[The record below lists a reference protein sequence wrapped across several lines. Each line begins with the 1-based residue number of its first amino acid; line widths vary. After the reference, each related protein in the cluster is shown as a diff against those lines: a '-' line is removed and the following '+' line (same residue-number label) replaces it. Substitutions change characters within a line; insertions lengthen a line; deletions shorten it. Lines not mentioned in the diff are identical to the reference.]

1 MQRLTAR
8 RGLFA
13 APLVPLLAIAL
24 LGACAAT
31 PDSASTDVQTVIP
44 TATPEHV
51 GLSSQA
57 LNHLDSVLKR
67 EVATGGLPGTI
78 MLVARHGKVA
88 HFEVNGLRDK
98 EAGVPMT
105 KDSIFRM
112 ASMTKPI
119 TSVAI
124 MMLVEEGRIQVGDP
138 ASKYLPELKGL
149 QVGVETKDASGN
161 TVLTRV
167 PARREFTV
175 QDLLRHT
182 SGLTYGHRGNSS
194 ALVRKTYLDAGEQ
207 ARDHTNAELITKLSK
222 TVLAF
227 QPGTR
232 WEYGRST
239 DVLGRIVEVVSG
251 MTLGQFFEAR
261 IFKPLGMVDTFFNV
275 PADKVA
281 RVAWP
286 MIEPATGKRPNVTD
300 PRQPQRFESGGGG
313 LFSTA
318 PDYLRF
324 TTMLLNGGELNGT
337 RLLSPKTIEHMTSDH
352 LGLVPGSNYPGF
364 GFGLGFAVRTRTG
377 MNDMPGTVGEYLW
390 GGAGG
395 TWFWID
401 PKEKLVAIF
410 MSQRPGDPRIYYRRL
425 TKNLVAQTLR

>member
-1 MQRLTAR
+1 MKKLTA
-8 RGLFA
+8 GSLLLAATLFGGCATNQTA
-13 APLVPLLAIAL
+13 APE
-24 LGACAAT
+24 
-31 PDSASTDVQTVIP
+31 S
-44 TATPEHV
+44 V
-51 GLSSQA
+51 GISSQA
-57 LNHLDSVLKR
+57 LTRLDNTLKAEIAR
-67 EVATGGLPGTI
+67 GELPGTV
-78 MLVARHGKVA
+78 MLISRHGKVV
-88 HFEVNGLRDK
+88 HFQSNGMRDK

-105 KDSIFRM
+105 NDSIFRM

-124 MMLVEEGRIQVGDP
+124 MMLVEEGKMQVSDA

-149 QVGVETKDASGN
+149 QVGVESKDAGGN

-167 PARREFTV
+167 PARRELTV

-194 ALVRKTYLDAGEQ
+194 VSVRKTYLDAGEQ
-207 ARDHTNAELITKLSK
+207 ARDHTNAELVTKLSK

-261 IFKPLGMVDTFFNV
+261 IFKPLGMVDSFFSV

-286 MIEPATGKRPNVTD
+286 MIEPATGKRPNVAD
-300 PRQPQRFESGGGG
+300 PKVPQRFESGGGG

-324 TTMLLNGGELNGT
+324 TTMLLNGGELDGV
-337 RLLSPKTIEHMTSDH
+337 RLLAPKTVEHMASDH
-352 LGLVPGSNYPGF
+352 LGNVPGSNYPGF
-364 GFGLGFAVRTRTG
+364 GFGLGFAVRTHTG

-390 GGAGG
+390 GGAQG

-401 PKEKLVAIF
+401 PKEKLIAIF
-410 MSQRPGDPRIYYRRL
+410 MSQRAGDPRLYYRRL

>member
-1 MQRLTAR
+1 MKRIAAFSMLLTAM
-8 RGLFA
+8 
-13 APLVPLLAIAL
+13 L
-24 LGACAAT
+24 LGACAGT
-31 PDSASTDVQTVIP
+31 QTSS
-44 TATPEHV
+44 PESV
-51 GLSSQA
+51 GISSQA
-57 LNHLDSVLKR
+57 LTKLDSVIKA
-67 EVATGGLPGTI
+67 EIAAGGLPGTV
-78 MLVARHGKVA
+78 MLISRHGKVV
-88 HFEVNGLRDK
+88 HFEANGMRDK

-105 KDSIFRM
+105 RDSIFRM

-124 MMLVEEGRIQVGDP
+124 MMLYEEGKIALADP

-149 QVGVETKDASGN
+149 QVGVESKDASGN

-167 PARREFTV
+167 SARRELTV

-182 SGLTYGHRGNSS
+182 SGITYGHRGASS
-194 ALVRKTYLDAGEQ
+194 ALVKKTYVDAGEQ
-207 ARDHTNAELITKLSK
+207 SREHTNAELVTKLSK

-251 MTLGQFFEAR
+251 MTLGQFFDTR
-261 IFKPLGMVDTFFNV
+261 IFKPLGMVDTFFSV
-275 PADKVA
+275 PADKVV
-281 RVAWP
+281 RVANP

-300 PRQPQRFESGGGG
+300 PRRPQRFESGGGG

-324 TTMLLNGGELNGT
+324 TTMLLNGGELDGV
-337 RLLSPKTIEHMTSDH
+337 RLLAPKTIEHMASDH
-352 LGLVPGSNYPGF
+352 LGAVPGSNYPGF
-364 GFGLGFAVRTRTG
+364 GFGLGFAVRTHTG
-377 MNDMPGTVGEYLW
+377 MNDMPGSVGEYLW
-390 GGAGG
+390 GGAQG

-401 PKEKLVAIF
+401 PKEKLIAIF
-410 MSQRPGDPRIYYRRL
+410 MSQRPGEPRVYYRRL
-425 TKNLVAQTLR
+425 VKNLVAQSLR

>member
-1 MQRLTAR
+1 MKNFTAL
-8 RGLFA
+8 GLLSTA
-13 APLVPLLAIAL
+13 LL
-24 LGACAAT
+24 LGACAT
-31 PDSASTDVQTVIP
+31 HQ
-44 TATPEHV
+44 TATPESV
-51 GLSSQA
+51 GISSQA
-57 LNHLDSVLKR
+57 LTQLDKVLKAEIAR
-67 EVATGGLPGTI
+67 GELPGTV
-78 MLVARHGKVA
+78 MLISRHGKVV
-88 HFEVNGLRDK
+88 HFQSNGMRDK

-105 KDSIFRM
+105 NDSIFRM

-124 MMLVEEGRIQVGDP
+124 MMLLEDGKIQISDP
-138 ASKYLPELKGL
+138 ASKYLPELKTL
-149 QVGVETKDASGN
+149 QVGVESKDAAGN

-167 PARREFTV
+167 PAQRELTV

-207 ARDHTNAELITKLSK
+207 ARDHTNAELVTKLSK

-261 IFKPLGMVDTFFNV
+261 IFKPLGMVDSFFSV
-275 PADKVA
+275 PADKVS

-300 PRQPQRFESGGGG
+300 PKVPQRFESGGGG

-324 TTMLLNGGELNGT
+324 TTLLLNGGELDGV
-337 RLLSPKTIEHMTSDH
+337 RLLSPKTVEHMASDH
-352 LGLVPGSNYPGF
+352 LGNVPGSNYPGF
-364 GFGLGFAVRTRTG
+364 GFGLGFAVRTHTG

-390 GGAGG
+390 GGAQG

-401 PKEKLVAIF
+401 PKEKLIAIF
-410 MSQRPGDPRIYYRRL
+410 MSQRAGDPRLYYRRL

>member
-1 MQRLTAR
+1 MKRLAASTLLLTAT
-8 RGLFA
+8 
-13 APLVPLLAIAL
+13 L
-24 LGACAAT
+24 LGACAT
-31 PDSASTDVQTVIP
+31 NQ
-44 TATPEHV
+44 TATPESV
-51 GLSSQA
+51 GISSQA
-57 LNHLDSVLKR
+57 LTRLDNTLKAEIAR
-67 EVATGGLPGTI
+67 GELPGTV
-78 MLVARHGKVA
+78 MLIARHGKVV
-88 HFEVNGLRDK
+88 HFQSNGMRDK

-105 KDSIFRM
+105 NDSIFRM
-112 ASMTKPI
+112 ASMTKPV

-124 MMLVEEGRIQVGDP
+124 MMLVEEGKIQISDP

-149 QVGVETKDASGN
+149 QVGVESKDANGN
-161 TVLTRV
+161 TVLTRE
-167 PARREFTV
+167 PARRELTV

-194 ALVRKTYLDAGEQ
+194 ASVRKTYLDAGEQ

-251 MTLGQFFEAR
+251 MTLGQFFETR
-261 IFKPLGMVDTFFNV
+261 IFKPLGMADSFFSV
-275 PADKVA
+275 PSEKVS

-300 PRQPQRFESGGGG
+300 PKVPQRFESGGGG

-324 TTMLLNGGELNGT
+324 TTMLLNGGELDGV
-337 RLLSPKTIEHMTSDH
+337 RLLSPKTVEHMASDH
-352 LGLVPGSNYPGF
+352 LGNVPGSNYPGF
-364 GFGLGFAVRTRTG
+364 GFGLGFAVRTHTG
-377 MNDMPGTVGEYLW
+377 MSDMPGTVGEYLW
-390 GGAGG
+390 GGAQG

-401 PKEKLVAIF
+401 PKEKLIAIL
-410 MSQRPGDPRIYYRRL
+410 MSQRAGDPRLYYRRL

>member
-1 MQRLTAR
+1 MKMLTA
-8 RGLFA
+8 F
-13 APLVPLLAIAL
+13 LLLSATLL
-24 LGACAAT
+24 LGACAT
-31 PDSASTDVQTVIP
+31 HP
-44 TATPEHV
+44 TAAPEST
-51 GLSSQA
+51 GISSQA
-57 LNHLDSVLKR
+57 LTHLDSVLKAEIAR
-67 EVATGGLPGTI
+67 GELPGTV
-78 MLVARHGKVA
+78 MLIARHGKVV
-88 HFEVNGLRDK
+88 HFQANGMRDK

-105 KDSIFRM
+105 NDSIFRM

-119 TSVAI
+119 TSVAL
-124 MMLVEEGRIQVGDP
+124 MMLVEEGKINIADP
-138 ASKYLPELKGL
+138 ASKYLPEFKGL
-149 QVGVETKDASGN
+149 QVGVESRDASGN

-167 PARREFTV
+167 PAQRELTV

-207 ARDHTNAELITKLSK
+207 ARDHSNAEFITKLSK

-239 DVLGRIVEVVSG
+239 DVVGRIVEVVSG

-281 RVAWP
+281 RVANP

-300 PRQPQRFESGGGG
+300 PRQVQKFESGGGG

-318 PDYLRF
+318 ADYLRF
-324 TTMLLNGGELNGT
+324 TTLLLNGGELDGV
-337 RLLSPKTIEHMTSDH
+337 RLLSPKTVEHMAADH
-352 LGLVPGSNYPGF
+352 LGNVPGSNYPGF
-364 GFGLGFAVRTRTG
+364 GFGLGFAVRTHTG
-377 MNDMPGTVGEYLW
+377 MNDMQGTVGEYLW
-390 GGAGG
+390 GGAQG

-401 PKEKLVAIF
+401 PKEKLIAIF
-410 MSQRPGDPRIYYRRL
+410 MSQRAGDARLYYRRL

>member
-1 MQRLTAR
+1 MKRISLIFLIFVT
-8 RGLFA
+8 
-13 APLVPLLAIAL
+13 AL
-24 LGACAAT
+24 LGACAT
-31 PDSASTDVQTVIP
+31 TQ
-44 TATPEHV
+44 TATPESA
-51 GLSSQA
+51 GISSQA
-57 LNHLDSVLKR
+57 LTKLDGILKA
-67 EVATGGLPGTI
+67 EIAAGGLPGTV
-78 MLVARHGKVA
+78 MLISRNGKVV
-88 HFEVNGLRDK
+88 HFEANGMRDK

-105 KDSIFRM
+105 RDSIFRM

-124 MMLVEEGRIQVGDP
+124 MMLVEDGKIQIADP

-149 QVGVETKDASGN
+149 QIGIESKDAAGN
-161 TVLTRV
+161 TVLTRE

-182 SGLTYGHRGNSS
+182 SGLTYGHRGASS
-194 ALVRKTYLDAGEQ
+194 ALVKKTYVDAGEQ

-232 WEYGRST
+232 FEYSRSA

-251 MTLGQFFEAR
+251 MTLGQFFETR
-261 IFKPLGMVDTFFNV
+261 IFRPLGMVDSFFSV

-281 RVAWP
+281 RVAHP

-324 TTMLLNGGELNGT
+324 TTMLLNGGELDGV
-337 RLLSPKTIEHMTSDH
+337 RLLAPKTIELMTSDH
-352 LGLVPGSNYPGF
+352 LGALPGSFYPGY
-364 GFGLGFAVRTRTG
+364 GFGLGFAVRTQAG
-377 MNDMPGTVGEYLW
+377 MNDMPGSVGEYLW
-390 GGAGG
+390 GGASG

-401 PKEKLVAIF
+401 PKEKLIAIF
-410 MSQRPGDPRIYYRRL
+410 MSQRPGDVRTYYRRL
-425 TKNLVAQTLR
+425 VKNLVLQTLR

>member
-1 MQRLTAR
+1 MKKTATLLSLTAA
-8 RGLFA
+8 L
-13 APLVPLLAIAL
+13 L
-24 LGACAAT
+24 LGACAT
-31 PDSASTDVQTVIP
+31 NQS
-44 TATPEHV
+44 ATPESAGV
-51 GLSSQA
+51 SPQA
-57 LNHLDSVLKR
+57 LARLDSVLKAEIAR
-67 EVATGGLPGTI
+67 GELPGTV
-78 MLVARHGKVA
+78 MLISRHGKVV
-88 HFEVNGLRDK
+88 HFEANGMRDK
-98 EAGVPMT
+98 EAGAPMMR
-105 KDSIFRM
+105 DSIFRM
-112 ASMTKPI
+112 ASMTKPV

-124 MMLVEEGRIQVGDP
+124 MMLVEEGKIQISDP

-149 QVGVETKDASGN
+149 QVGVESKDAAGA

-167 PARREFTV
+167 PARRELTV

-207 ARDHTNAELITKLSK
+207 ARDHTNAELVTKLSK

-251 MTLGQFFEAR
+251 MTLGQFFETR
-261 IFKPLGMVDTFFNV
+261 IFKPLGMVDSFFSM
-275 PADKVA
+275 PADKVS

-300 PRQPQRFESGGGG
+300 PKVPQRFESGGGG

-324 TTMLLNGGELNGT
+324 TTMLLNGGELDGV
-337 RLLSPKTIEHMTSDH
+337 RLLSPKTIEHMASDH
-352 LGLVPGSNYPGF
+352 LGNVPGSNYPGF
-364 GFGLGFAVRTRTG
+364 GFGLGFAVRTHTG
-377 MNDMPGTVGEYLW
+377 MNDMPGSVGEYLW
-390 GGAGG
+390 GGAQG

-401 PKEKLVAIF
+401 PKEKLIAIF
-410 MSQRPGDPRIYYRRL
+410 MSQRAGDPRLYYRRL

>member
-1 MQRLTAR
+1 MKRI
-8 RGLFA
+8 A
-13 APLVPLLAIAL
+13 AFFLLLATML
-24 LGACAAT
+24 LSAC
-31 PDSASTDVQTVIP
+31 STFP
-44 TATPEHV
+44 TFTLTQQIGWPQVAGIST
-51 GLSSQA
+51 QD
-57 LNHLDSVLKR
+57 LNKLNSVLKA
-67 EVATGGLPGTI
+67 EIASGGLPGTV
-78 MLVARHGKVA
+78 MLISRHGKVV
-88 HFEVNGLRDK
+88 HFEANGLRDK
-98 EAGVPMT
+98 EAGVLMT
-105 KDSIFRM
+105 RDSIFRM

-119 TSVAI
+119 TSTAI
-124 MMLVEEGRIQVGDP
+124 MMLVEEGKILISDP

-149 QVGVETKDASGN
+149 QVGVESKDAAGN

-167 PARREFTV
+167 PAQREFTV

-194 ALVRKTYLDAGEQ
+194 ASVRKTYVDAGEQ
-207 ARDHTNAELITKLSK
+207 ARDHTNAELVTKLSN

-251 MTLGQFFEAR
+251 MTLGQFFETR
-261 IFKPLGMVDTFFNV
+261 IFRPLGMVDSFFSV

-281 RVAWP
+281 RVANP

-324 TTMLLNGGELNGT
+324 TTMLLNGGELDGV
-337 RLLSPKTIEHMTSDH
+337 RLLTPKTVEHMTSDH
-352 LGLVPGSNYPGF
+352 LGPVAGSNYPGY
-364 GFGLGFAVRTRTG
+364 GFGLGFAVRAYTG
-377 MNDMPGTVGEYLW
+377 INDMPGSVGEYLW

-401 PKEKLVAIF
+401 PKEKLIAIF
-410 MSQRPGDPRIYYRRL
+410 MSQRPGETRLYYRRL
-425 TKNLVAQTLR
+425 TKNLVMQTLR

>member
-1 MQRLTAR
+1 MKRLSALCLLSTAM
-8 RGLFA
+8 
-13 APLVPLLAIAL
+13 L
-24 LGACAAT
+24 LGACA
-31 PDSASTDVQTVIP
+31 STQ
-44 TATPEHV
+44 TATPESA
-51 GLSSQA
+51 GISSQA
-57 LNHLDSVLKR
+57 LTRLDNVLKA
-67 EVATGGLPGTI
+67 EIDAGGLPGTV
-78 MLVARHGKVA
+78 MLVARHGKVV
-88 HFEVNGLRDK
+88 HFEANGMRDK

-105 KDSIFRM
+105 RDSIFRM

-124 MMLVEEGRIQVGDP
+124 MMLVEEGRINIGDP

-149 QVGVETKDASGN
+149 QVGVESKDAAGN

-167 PARREFTV
+167 PARRELTV
-175 QDLLRHT
+175 QDLMRHT
-182 SGLTYGHRGNSS
+182 SGLTYGHRGASS
-194 ALVRKTYLDAGEQ
+194 ALVKKTYVDAGEQ
-207 ARDHTNAELITKLSK
+207 SREHTNAELITKLSK

-232 WEYGRST
+232 FEYGRST

-251 MTLGQFFEAR
+251 MSLGEFFETR
-261 IFKPLGMVDTFFNV
+261 IFKPLGMVDSFFSV

-281 RVAWP
+281 RVANP

-300 PRQPQRFESGGGG
+300 PRRPQRFESGGGG

-324 TTMLLNGGELNGT
+324 TTMLLNGGDLDGV
-337 RLLSPKTIEHMTSDH
+337 RLLAPKTIEHMTSDH
-352 LGLVPGSNYPGF
+352 LGALPGSFYPGF
-364 GFGLGFAVRTRTG
+364 GFGLGFAVRTHTG

-390 GGAGG
+390 GGAQG

-401 PKEKLVAIF
+401 PKEKLIAIF
-410 MSQRPGDPRIYYRRL
+410 MSQRAGDARIYYRRL
-425 TKNLVAQTLR
+425 VKSLVAQTLR

>member
-1 MQRLTAR
+1 MKKISAVL
-8 RGLFA
+8 LVA
-13 APLVPLLAIAL
+13 ATTL
-24 LGACAAT
+24 LGACA
-31 PDSASTDVQTVIP
+31 STQNQL
-44 TATPEHV
+44 ATPESAGV
-51 GLSSQA
+51 SSQA
-57 LNHLDSVLKR
+57 LARLDATLKQ
-67 EVATGGLPGTI
+67 EIASGGLPGTV
-78 MLVARHGKVA
+78 MLIARHGKVV
-88 HFEVNGLRDK
+88 HFEANGMRDK

-105 KDSIFRM
+105 RDSIFRM

-119 TSVAI
+119 ASVAI
-124 MMLVEEGRIQVGDP
+124 MMLVEEGKIQIADP

-149 QVGVETKDASGN
+149 QVGVESKDAAGN

-194 ALVRKTYLDAGEQ
+194 PLVRKTYVDAGEQ
-207 ARDHTNAELITKLSK
+207 ARDHTNAELVTKLSK

-251 MTLGQFFEAR
+251 MTLGQFFETR
-261 IFKPLGMVDTFFNV
+261 IFKPLGMPDTFFTV
-275 PADKVA
+275 PADKVS

-286 MIEPATGKRPNVTD
+286 MVEPATGKRPNVHD
-300 PRQPQRFESGGGG
+300 PRTPQRFESGGGG
-313 LFSTA
+313 LYSTA
-318 PDYLRF
+318 ADYLRF
-324 TTMLLNGGELNGT
+324 TTMLLNGGELDGV
-337 RLLSPKTIEHMTSDH
+337 RLLSPKTVEHMTNDH
-352 LGLVPGSNYPGF
+352 LGNVPGSNYPGF
-364 GFGLGFAVRTRTG
+364 GFGLGFAVRTHTG
-377 MNDMPGTVGEYLW
+377 MNDMPGSVGEYLW
-390 GGAGG
+390 GGAQG

-401 PKEKLVAIF
+401 PKEKLIAIF
-410 MSQRPGDPRIYYRRL
+410 MSQRPGDPRVYYRRL

>member
-1 MQRLTAR
+1 MKQRIAVIFLS
-8 RGLFA
+8 
-13 APLVPLLAIAL
+13 LVAAL

-31 PDSASTDVQTVIP
+31 Q
-44 TATPEHV
+44 TATPESV
-51 GLSSQA
+51 GVSTQA
-57 LNHLDSVLKR
+57 LAKLGSVLQA
-67 EVATGGLPGTI
+67 EIAAGGLPGTV
-78 MLVARHGKVA
+78 MLISRHGKVV
-88 HFEVNGLRDK
+88 HFEADGMRDK

-124 MMLVEEGRIQVGDP
+124 MMLVEAGKINIADP

-149 QVGVETKDASGN
+149 QVGVESKDAAGN

-167 PARREFTV
+167 PARRELTV

-182 SGLTYGHRGNSS
+182 SGLTYGHRGASS
-194 ALVRKTYLDAGEQ
+194 VLVKKTYVDAGEQ
-207 ARDHTNAELITKLSK
+207 ARDHTNAELVTKLSK

-261 IFKPLGMVDTFFNV
+261 IFKPLGMVDSFFSV

-281 RVAWP
+281 RVAHP

-300 PRQPQRFESGGGG
+300 PRQAQRFESGGGG

-324 TTMLLNGGELNGT
+324 TTMLLNGGELDGV
-337 RLLSPKTIEHMTSDH
+337 RLLSPKTVEHMASDH
-352 LGLVPGSNYPGF
+352 LGAVPGSNYPGF
-364 GFGLGFAVRTRTG
+364 GFGLGFAVRTHTG
-377 MNDMPGTVGEYLW
+377 MNDMPGSVGEYLW
-390 GGAGG
+390 GGAQG

-401 PKEKLVAIF
+401 PKEKLIAIF
-410 MSQRPGDPRIYYRRL
+410 MSQRAGDARIYYRRL
-425 TKNLVAQTLR
+425 VKNLVAQTLR